1 MSKNKY
7 TLSIYD
13 TISGKFVDVDVTKE
27 LYDAYRRMTWNI
39 EKSDQVF
46 NAHEIQ
52 MSTLDWDDGE
62 TREYPS
68 NELTPLQLVE
78 NAETILELYEA
89 LSMLET
95 KDVELI
101 RAIYFAG
108 KTQGEFGA
116 ERGESQQSISAKKF
130 KIFKKL
136 REFFK
141 KRL

>member
-101 RAIYFAG
+101 R
-108 KTQGEFGA
+108 EFGA

-136 REFFK
+136 RKFFK

>member
-68 NELTPLQLVE
+68 NELTPLQLV
-78 NAETILELYEA
+78 
-89 LSMLET
+89 
-95 KDVELI
+95 
-101 RAIYFAG
+101 G
-108 KTQGEFGA
+108 
-116 ERGESQQSISAKKF
+116 
-130 KIFKKL
+130 
-136 REFFK
+136 
-141 KRL
+141 